1 MPVNRCDP
9 LAYNLGSNLSATGNP
24 VAIPGGEYM
33 FFAEGTPV
41 GATTS
46 LQFQA
51 PFTTTWIDVQV
62 FSGSIV
68 KSATLPFTQTS
79 IDLPAGNVR
88 VASTGGTTSGL
99 YASLIGLG

>member
-1 MPVNRCDP
+1 MPINRCDP

-33 FFAEGTPV
+33 FFAEGVPV

-62 FSGSIV
+62 FNGSPV

-79 IDLPAGNVR
+79 IDLPAGNAR
-88 VASTGGTTSGL
+88 VACTGGSPTGV
-99 YASLIGLG
+99 YASLQGLG